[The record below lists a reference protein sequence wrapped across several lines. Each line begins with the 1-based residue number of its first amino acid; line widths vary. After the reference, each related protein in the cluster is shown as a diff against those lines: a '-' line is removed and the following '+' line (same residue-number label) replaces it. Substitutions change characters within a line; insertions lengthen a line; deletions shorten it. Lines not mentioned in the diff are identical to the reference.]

1 MSYSDGN
8 YQTKLGELQQ
18 GLLTFLQSFE
28 SEQEDIGFES
38 VCASQQ
44 RLKNNVGEFFAITSK
59 TFFSQIADAG
69 RHEFHNS
76 LARAASYFSDA
87 YETFIHARG
96 ETFNHSFLQSRFYFC
111 KGLERLY
118 QLRLELPLLETCGT
132 PRQLTRQKIVLP
144 LYLSR
149 RTLPW
154 V

>member
-69 RHEFHNS
+69 RHEFHIFWPERRLILAMRMRLLFMPEARPLITLSCKVAFTFVKDWSVYISYGWSYLYSKPVGHRGS
-76 LARAASYFSDA
+76 LRV
-87 YETFIHARG
+87 
-96 ETFNHSFLQSRFYFC
+96 
-111 KGLERLY
+111 K
-118 QLRLELPLLETCGT
+118 
-132 PRQLTRQKIVLP
+132 K
-144 LYLSR
+144 
-149 RTLPW
+149 
-154 V
+154 